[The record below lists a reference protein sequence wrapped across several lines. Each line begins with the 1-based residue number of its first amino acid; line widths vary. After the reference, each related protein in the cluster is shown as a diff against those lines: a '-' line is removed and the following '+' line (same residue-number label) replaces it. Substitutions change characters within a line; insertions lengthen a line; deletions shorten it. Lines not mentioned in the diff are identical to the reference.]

1 MCFSNDISNNN
12 NNTNKNN
19 NKKYNKLTKKHTI
32 ECNYLLQ
39 LEREREEVNSEIER
53 DEYDFVIRQ
62 TIETI
67 SKLADEITRSKYV
80 CVELPILNDVIW
92 PRDQRELEYQDRLQ
106 KTNMEQEKERGYPDT
121 QFY

>member
-1 MCFSNDISNNN
+1 MCFPNDISNN
-12 NNTNKNN
+12 KKN
-19 NKKYNKLTKKHTI
+19 NKKYNRLVKEYNI

-39 LEREREEVNSEIER
+39 LEKEREQVNREIER

-67 SKLADEITRSKYV
+67 SKLNDEILNSRYLLI
-80 CVELPILNDVIW
+80 ELPFLNDVIW

-106 KTNMEQEKERGYPDT
+106 KIKVEQEKERGYPDT
-121 QFY
+121 PFY